1 MPSLPERVAHREW
14 IAGRALTLLSHY
26 WRADDPVELTAAI
39 GKDWADVLEGMPQD
53 AIQKAAIQFQR
64 DEPKRKPTPA
74 AIYALAKMFVPKPK
88 PVATPEPERV
98 RVTPERAAQIME
110 EAGFRPK
117 RFGGDE

>member
-1 MPSLPERVAHREW
+1 VEHREW

-39 GKDWADVLEGMPQD
+39 GKDWADVLEGMPRD

-74 AIYALAKMFVPKPK
+74 AIYALAKVFIPK
-88 PVATPEPERV
+88 PVRVETPEPVRERV
-98 RVTPERAAQIME
+98 TAERAAQIMA